1 LNNIKAY
8 GICLY
13 KIEKNHI
20 KVLLCKS
27 VSSKDRW
34 GFLKGVQ
41 EKNET
46 QGQTAIREFH
56 EECGIKVNSK
66 YLENYFEQTNKTK
79 DIGIY
84 LVNYDK
90 INNIESFFVEEK
102 LLSDFLSW
110 ENISVKFFTID
121 KLPLIKTKQGKLTKK
136 IVKYLKG
143 L

>member
-1 LNNIKAY
+1 MKKIKAY

-13 KIEKNHI
+13 KIEKNDI

-41 EKNET
+41 EKHET
-46 QGQTAIREFH
+46 KEQTAIREFH
-56 EECGIKVNSK
+56 EECGIKVHSK
-66 YLENYFEQTNKTK
+66 YLENYFEQFNKRK

-90 INNIESFFVEEK
+90 INNVEKFFVDEK
-102 LLSDFLSW
+102 LLSNYLSW
-110 ENISVKFFTID
+110 ENVSVKFFSID
-121 KLPLIKTKQGKLTKK
+121 KLPTIKTKQIELTKNT
-136 IVKYLKG
+136 IKYLKG